1 MTKEGVHT
9 SYKTGSGINLYMVF
23 IALFTVSLA
32 VTIWNVLREEKLR
45 KLTMKNEQLRAELY
59 SAKKEDILNG
69 V

>member
-1 MTKEGVHT
+1 MSTHT
-9 SYKTGSGINLYMVF
+9 NTVTSNGINLYLVF
-23 IALFTVSLA
+23 ITLFSISLA

-45 KLTMKNEQLRAELY
+45 KLTMKNEKLRTELY